1 MLSVDRHIVIFQLKA
16 EILAFCLQV
25 EFGIV
30 WHILQNKEPV
40 TFTFLPTLNTAV
52 SEIGR
57 AHV

>member
-30 WHILQNKEPV
+30 WHILQNKE
-40 TFTFLPTLNTAV
+40 LGILQICLL
-52 SEIGR
+52 EK
-57 AHV
+57 